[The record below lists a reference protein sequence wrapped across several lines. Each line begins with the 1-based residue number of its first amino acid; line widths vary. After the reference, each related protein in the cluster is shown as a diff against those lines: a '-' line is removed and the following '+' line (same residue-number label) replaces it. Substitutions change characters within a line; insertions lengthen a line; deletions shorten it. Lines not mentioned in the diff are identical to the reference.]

1 MIFPCLPASWK
12 NGKTL
17 WGLPGSVGGLVQNFW
32 KPLSVKI
39 SMNPLSTPK
48 STAPNGFFNCSVE
61 MCFGASVNSSLK
73 CNRDVVIRING
84 QMQNSSVSSCHVAK
98 WTHHSSSLDS
108 SWNILSK
115 NMRSWVINT
124 HIYKKQNQV
133 QEAPPFRSLP
143 TSCPCSMA
151 SQTFSRYSYM
161 PPQLCSLA
169 M

>member
-1 MIFPCLPASWK
+1 MQ
-12 NGKTL
+12 
-17 WGLPGSVGGLVQNFW
+17 VDH
-32 KPLSVKI
+32 
-39 SMNPLSTPK
+39 
-48 STAPNGFFNCSVE
+48 
-61 MCFGASVNSSLK
+61 
-73 CNRDVVIRING
+73 RDVVIRING

-115 NMRSWVINT
+115 NMLSWVINT

-151 SQTFSRYSYM
+151 SQTFPGIATCHPSFAHLPCKPNQLNPNQLFIALSYLVLFQVFHNHLSFSCQDIPVIFLVLVLLVLLLLVVVVVVVVVLSRV
-161 PPQLCSLA
+161 CC
-169 M
+169 